1 MSTSQLF
8 LQFIVLKNQGF
19 DPYSTLHMFLITL
32 HIKRKG
38 DRLARPRKR
47 FCFVSGV
54 DNGGCSLSFPRS
66 KETVSEAGARGV
78 GIGTDGF
85 ILNCTFV
92 GK

>member
-32 HIKRKG
+32 HIKR
-38 DRLARPRKR
+38 

-66 KETVSEAGARGV
+66 EETVSEAGARGLR
-78 GIGTDGF
+78 GLRGLALMGSF
-85 ILNCTFV
+85 
-92 GK
+92 